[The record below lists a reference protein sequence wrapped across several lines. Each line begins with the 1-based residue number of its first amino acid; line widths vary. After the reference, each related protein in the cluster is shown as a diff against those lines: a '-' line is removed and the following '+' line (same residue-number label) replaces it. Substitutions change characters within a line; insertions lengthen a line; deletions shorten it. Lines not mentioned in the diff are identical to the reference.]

1 MPPVEVPEIS
11 QTVGIARR
19 DSGRV
24 HSDERDDAE
33 LLLAVVD
40 RDLGAMRTLHDRHA
54 PWLGARLRRRCS
66 DPDMVADALQDTFLA
81 VWRSAHRYDGRGE
94 VAAWIWGIGIR
105 QLIGRT
111 RRRRA
116 PVPFAEEALTTA
128 FNRSGAAEALVSA
141 EDIALLSVE
150 HGDLHGALT
159 QLSPELRSVVQATVL
174 DGLTTREAAKLLGIP
189 GGTVK
194 TRMRRARIQLRGA
207 LV

>member
-1 MPPVEVPEIS
+1 MPPIEVPEIS
-11 QTVGIARR
+11 QTVGITRR

-24 HSDERDDAE
+24 HSDERNDAE

-66 DPDMVADALQDTFLA
+66 DPDMVADALQETFLA

-116 PVPFAEEALTTA
+116 PVPFTEEALTIA

-141 EDIALLSVE
+141 EDRARRPARGADTTVARVAPGGA
-150 HGDLHGALT
+150 GDRARRAHHPRG
-159 QLSPELRSVVQATVL
+159 
-174 DGLTTREAAKLLGIP
+174 GEAARNSRRNGQDTHAAGPHPIERRP
-189 GGTVK
+189 
-194 TRMRRARIQLRGA
+194 RMNGDDL
-207 LV
+207 